1 MAMMKHAA
9 TTRSAVLALARSGGS
24 AGSSRGVACAA
35 AGPSWPSRVLASAG
49 GGVPMTRRRPAGA
62 SAGSSPGSPLWPFVS
77 LMCFGLPVLCCDPHC
92 GQHHE
97 EQQAE
102 ECHEALGDRADA
114 AQAESSRVRL
124 CSLLGDVSDDVA
136 LVLRGEGGVAEH
148 RHRLGA

>member
-24 AGSSRGVACAA
+24 AGRSREAA
-35 AGPSWPSRVLASAG
+35 SPSGGSALPSRVLASAG
-49 GGVPMTRRRPAGA
+49 GGVPITRCGPA
-62 SAGSSPGSPLWPFVS
+62 SVSSGESLGRPLWPLVS
-77 LMCFGLPVLCCDPHC
+77 LMCFGLPVLRCDPHC

-102 ECHEALGDRADA
+102 EYHQALGDRADP

-124 CSLLGDVSDDVA
+124 RSLLDDVGDDVA
-136 LVLRGEGGVAEH
+136 LVLRGEGG
-148 RHRLGA
+148 